1 MPILDTL
8 MGPTMRQRMAMG
20 ASMSGEA
27 VAAATTVMGTS
38 TTAAGAMGTD
48 TGTAG
53 TAGDMEAGT
62 VVAMA
67 EAMGVNQCL
76 GWR

>member
-1 MPILDTL
+1 
-8 MGPTMRQRMAMG
+8 MA

-27 VAAATTVMGTS
+27 VAAATTVIGTS
-38 TTAAGAMGTD
+38 TTAAGTMGTD

-53 TAGDMEAGT
+53 TAGDMEGGT

-67 EAMGVNQCL
+67 EAMGVKGSVKLTTVDYLC
-76 GWR
+76 G

>member
-8 MGPTMRQRMAMG
+8 MGPTMRQRMAMA

-38 TTAAGAMGTD
+38 TTAAGTMGTD

-53 TAGDMEAGT
+53 TAGDMEGGT

-67 EAMGVNQCL
+67 EAMGVKQCL